1 MLNIMVNK
9 LHIFGSV
16 PILIFFITVP
26 HLVSCDKVT
35 FIKGLTNTIH
45 MFFRELYIFF
55 LLNI

>member
-1 MLNIMVNK
+1 MVNK